1 MALMN
6 QSSVDVFY
14 KVLFDGQTSVPRQL
28 PSLDSAK
35 IDVDDQS
42 VEPVEELEKKSEEF
56 QKILKVSNE
65 ERDWVQRMQ
74 VVDRAAA
81 AIAAARAILE
91 DKNKELRTEAGDR
104 GGSGGGSGGGGDGT
118 IGARQEGAQIRS
130 VVVPVPQSEISGTR
144 TPGPDFWSWEPPQGS
159 DKVSDD
165 VIDLPTAMKTS
176 QPFWSFVGQQ
186 SSTLRPWLV
195 HIVTVDSQ
203 TFAGPKR
210 HIQINVI
217 VICNF
222 TWANVTIGS

>member
-1 MALMN
+1 MHVCDKLLRFQTN
-6 QSSVDVFY
+6 RCPICRQPIKRRLTIKVNNGPDESVISGCVLQGIVWYANETRWNIKRAKMPSDRNKKEEEGEGDVIILCSTD
-14 KVLFDGQTSVPRQL
+14 VEQVVPSRAGQTGTGTADGQTSVPRQL

-118 IGARQEGAQIRS
+118 IGARQEGKDLDI
-130 VVVPVPQSEISGTR
+130 VF
-144 TPGPDFWSWEPPQGS
+144 DF
-159 DKVSDD
+159 
-165 VIDLPTAMKTS
+165 
-176 QPFWSFVGQQ
+176 
-186 SSTLRPWLV
+186 
-195 HIVTVDSQ
+195 
-203 TFAGPKR
+203 
-210 HIQINVI
+210 
-217 VICNF
+217 
-222 TWANVTIGS
+222 